1 MSKDY
6 SWLNGF
12 ATILTKPHQTGL
24 NGNSEPLKS
33 IVFAGILETAATL
46 FITWIHRKSPALI
59 QENIAMMQPWMKQAK
74 GPQSNTLT
82 SLPFDQAL
90 LSTLTIS
97 FVGILGFGFVMWVIH
112 WALTKESKKLYEIT
126 GIAAYGSSI
135 YAIGTVLTGG
145 LAYVFG
151 SLQWGPHAGIFIN
164 PSENPFLY
172 AILARINLVYLA
184 SYSASAFAMIGYSH
198 IASRY
203 GKIAALIAILIVL
216 AWFALFTSIGAFY
229 TSS

>member
-6 SWLNGF
+6 SWLSGF
-12 ATILTKPHQTGL
+12 ATILTRPHQTGL

-46 FITWIHRKSPALI
+46 FITWLHRKSPALI
-59 QENIAMMQPWMKQAK
+59 EENIAMMQPWMKQVK
-74 GPQSNTLT
+74 GPQSSTLT

-97 FVGILGFGFVMWVIH
+97 FVGIMGFGFVMWLIH
-112 WALTKESKKLYEIT
+112 WALTKESKRLYEIT
-126 GIAAYGSSI
+126 GISAYGSSM
-135 YAIGTVLTGG
+135 YAIGTVITGVM
-145 LAYVFG
+145 AYAFS

-164 PSENPFLY
+164 PSEDPFLY

-198 IASRY
+198 IESRY
-203 GKIAALIAILIVL
+203 GTIASIIAILIVL
-216 AWFALFTSIGAFY
+216 LWFALFTSIGAYY
-229 TSS
+229 TS